1 MATNAHLSTWLVLV
15 LSHTAGAASICS
27 SHHVLLS
34 INQLLCCMLHIFTIA
49 ALVLMCS
56 FVSGLLQVVKLSP
69 QPHEP
74 FEFGLLNVNSDLHIS
89 TSCELQHYACAA
101 KDAQAI
107 GRHYKLHWVSAYLM
121 RSSTKSILVPNR
133 CISAGESIS
142 TCTPFCS
149 TSSSN
154 FPFSSAAAQ
163 DFEKL
168 CL

>member
-1 MATNAHLSTWLVLV
+1 M
-15 LSHTAGAASICS
+15 CS
-27 SHHVLLS
+27 SPSS
-34 INQLLCCMLHIFTIA
+34 ILCCMLDVFPNA
-49 ALVLMCS
+49 ALVLTCS
-56 FVSGLLQVVKLSP
+56 VESGLLQVVKLSP

-74 FEFGLLNVNSDLHIS
+74 FEFGLLNVNSDLRIS
-89 TSCELQHYACAA
+89 TSCELQHHACAG
-101 KDAQAI
+101 KDVRAN
-107 GRHYKLHWVSAYLM
+107 GRLHKSRQVSAYLM

-163 DFEKL
+163 HFQKL
-168 CL
+168 CV